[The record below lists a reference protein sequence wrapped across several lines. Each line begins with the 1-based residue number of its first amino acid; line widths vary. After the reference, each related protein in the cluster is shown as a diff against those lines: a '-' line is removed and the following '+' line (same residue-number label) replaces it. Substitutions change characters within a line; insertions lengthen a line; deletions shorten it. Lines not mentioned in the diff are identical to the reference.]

1 MNCFY
6 NFFNELVINTL
17 DLIFIQNSGYIL
29 IRNTLISGIFSSNEV
44 VSNFI
49 TLPRKTQNTDSVN
62 YTAKESKKQQETC

>member
-17 DLIFIQNSGYIL
+17 DLIFIQNLGYIL

-49 TLPRKTQNTDSVN
+49 TLSMKTQNTDSVN

>member
-49 TLPRKTQNTDSVN
+49 TLSMKTQNTDSVN

>member
-49 TLPRKTQNTDSVN
+49 TLSMKTQNTDSVN
-62 YTAKESKKQQETC
+62 YTTKESKKQQETC

>member
-17 DLIFIQNSGYIL
+17 DLIFIQNSGYIP
-29 IRNTLISGIFSSNEV
+29 IRNNLISGIFSSNEV

-49 TLPRKTQNTDSVN
+49 TLSIKTQNTDSVN

>member
-1 MNCFY
+1 MTCFY

-17 DLIFIQNSGYIL
+17 DLIFIKNSGYIL

-49 TLPRKTQNTDSVN
+49 TLSMKTQNTDSVN

>member
-1 MNCFY
+1 MTCVY

-17 DLIFIQNSGYIL
+17 DLIFIQNLGYIL

-49 TLPRKTQNTDSVN
+49 TLPMKTQNTDNVN